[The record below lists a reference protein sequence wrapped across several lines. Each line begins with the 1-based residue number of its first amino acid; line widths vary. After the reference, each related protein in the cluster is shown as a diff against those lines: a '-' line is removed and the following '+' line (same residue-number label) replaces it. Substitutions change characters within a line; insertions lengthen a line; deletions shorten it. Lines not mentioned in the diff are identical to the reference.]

1 MKKKAIVAVVA
12 LVLVLCCAM
21 GGTLAWLVD
30 STTEVKNTF
39 TYGDI
44 NISLWEHKL
53 NNDGL
58 TLSDE
63 GFTGA
68 EQTGFKMIPGNTIDK
83 DPTVTV
89 KANSEASWL
98 FVKVEKSNNFD
109 SFMKY
114 AVDSDWT
121 LLDTRDDGL
130 TSVYYYNGTDL
141 NALLKEDKS
150 FNILGTGSYD
160 NYTWQ
165 ENEVFVLPTVKK
177 DDLKGLTDETLP
189 TLKFT
194 AYAVQRDTNI
204 TTAVQAWDIA
214 KGNN

>member
-1 MKKKAIVAVVA
+1 MKKKAIVTVVA

-21 GGTLAWLVD
+21 GGTLAWLVAKTD
-30 STTEVKNTF
+30 PVVNTF

-44 NISLWEHKL
+44 NI
-53 NNDGL
+53 GL
-58 TLSDE
+58 SESDDLDL
-63 GFTGA
+63 
-68 EQTGFKMIPGNTIDK
+68 KMIPGNSIKK
-83 DPTVTV
+83 DPVVTV
-89 KANSEASWL
+89 KEGSEASWL

-121 LLDTRDDGL
+121 LLDTSDDGL

-141 NALLKEDKS
+141 NALLQEDKS

-189 TLKFT
+189 TLTFT

-214 KGNN
+214 MGNN